1 MKFIHNDPALKERR
15 KLLRNTSTPEET
27 FLWNHLRNRKFGVKF
42 RRQFSIGP
50 YIADFYCHELKLVIE
65 LDGDQHLAHK
75 EYDRMRDSFLE
86 NSGYTVIRFSN
97 AEIHDSLIA
106 VVGKIKEKIL
116 LLSQSILL
124 T

>member
-27 FLWNHLRNRKFGVKF
+27 FLWNHLRNRKLGVKF

-65 LDGDQHLAHK
+65 LDGVQHLVHQV
-75 EYDRMRDSFLE
+75 YDRERDKFLE
-86 NSGYTVIRFSN
+86 ASGYAIIRFSN
-97 AEIHDSLIA
+97 AEIHNNLQNVIN
-106 VVGKIKEKIL
+106 KIQEKINNL
-116 LLSQSILL
+116 G
-124 T
+124 

>member
-15 KLLRNTSTPEET
+15 KLLRNKSTPEET

-65 LDGDQHLAHK
+65 LDGDQHVVHK
-75 EYDRMRDSFLE
+75 GYDQMRDSFLE

-97 AEIHDSLIA
+97 TEIHDSLQSVINN
-106 VVGKIKEKIL
+106 IQEKINT
-116 LLSQSILL
+116 LS
-124 T
+124 